1 MSRKQGSTRRSKL
14 NHKPYSLISAVN
26 SFKTLLITLVTLL
39 FTVFVETP
47 VWILDYL
54 KNRVTMMVGKRSG
67 GGENDGLSEK
77 KRARLVN
84 KESKL
89 RAEYSL
95 VTGKEGDGDGKGKLS
110 EEEFKVMKKELTER
124 KRLLMVSLIF
134 VAFSFGVIK

>member
-14 NHKPYSLISAVN
+14 NHKPYSLVSAVN
-26 SFKTLLITLVTLL
+26 SFKILLITFVTLL

-95 VTGKEGDGDGKGKLS
+95 VTGKEGDGDGKLN
-110 EEEFKVMKKELTER
+110 EEEFKVMKKELAER
-124 KRLLMVSLIF
+124 KRLLMVSWIF
-134 VAFSFGVIK
+134 VVFSFGVIK